1 MIARLV
7 PTALALV
14 AFFVSSTVV
23 KNDRHCVY
31 RDYRGREHVQTIP
44 AANLCPASVEV
55 PND

>member
-1 MIARLV
+1 MIAQLV
-7 PTALALV
+7 TATLALV

-31 RDYRGREHVQTIP
+31 RDYRGREHVQTI
-44 AANLCPASVEV
+44 AAAKLCPASVEV